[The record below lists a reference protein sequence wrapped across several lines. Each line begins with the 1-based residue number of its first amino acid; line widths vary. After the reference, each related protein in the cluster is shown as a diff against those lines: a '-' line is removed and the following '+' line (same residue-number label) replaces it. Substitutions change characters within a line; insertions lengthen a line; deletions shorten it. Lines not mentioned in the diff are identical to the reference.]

1 MGTKGTA
8 RAKRTYF
15 RAIRGSE
22 GTELWKKHR
31 GAFFLHYIIAQRARV
46 TPGFNQHGLE
56 PGQALLGDFE
66 EFGLTE
72 AEYRT
77 AKKILEACGFVT
89 FKSTTRGTIATLT
102 DKAIFAIRPESND
115 GPNDGRPTIK
125 QRTDDER
132 MTTNKNEENE
142 RKEEGNST
150 TLGVRSTPGLLAG
163 AKKPPGRK
171 FISEL
176 KTQLDIAEHQY
187 QEFKE
192 RNGFHDAMGFKW
204 TSQAALERGRALK
217 KRIAD
222 LRKQILEA

>member
-8 RAKRTYF
+8 RASRTYF
-15 RAIRGSE
+15 RAIRGRE
-22 GTELWKKHR
+22 GTELWKRHR
-31 GAFFLHYIIAQRARV
+31 AAFFLHYIIALRARV
-46 TPGFNQHGLE
+46 APGFNQHGLE
-56 PGQALLGDFE
+56 PGQSLIGDCKE
-66 EFGLTE
+66 LGLTQ

-77 AKKILEACGFVT
+77 AKKILESNGFVT
-89 FKSTTRGTIATLT
+89 FKTTSRGTIATLT
-102 DKAIFAIRPESND
+102 RESIFTICPE
-115 GPNDGRPTIK
+115 PNDEQNSKRPTID
-125 QRTDDER
+125 QQADDKR

-163 AKKPPGRK
+163 AEKPPGRK

-176 KTQLDIAEHQY
+176 KMQLDIAEQQY

-204 TSQAALERGRALK
+204 TSEAARQRGRELT

-222 LRKQILEA
+222 LRRQILEA